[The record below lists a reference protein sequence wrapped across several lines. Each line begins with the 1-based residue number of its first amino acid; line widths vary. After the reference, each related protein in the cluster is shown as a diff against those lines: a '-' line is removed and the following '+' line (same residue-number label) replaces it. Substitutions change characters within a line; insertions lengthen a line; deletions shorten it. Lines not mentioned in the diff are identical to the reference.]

1 MINAEDKSQSF
12 QHYLDILKRRK
23 LSLLLPALVTIAL
36 ALMVAFGLPPA
47 YQSQAKILIQEQEVP
62 QDFVRTTISSFAA
75 QQVQVISQR
84 ILTVESI
91 GGILGKFNLYEEG
104 NTGSSGPSTELA
116 NKFRDNVLVELVSA
130 DVIDPRSGRPSE
142 ATIAFTLSF
151 TDADADTAQQVT
163 NELVTLFLNENL
175 RERTR
180 QVTSTEE
187 FLKTEAEGLNKELVA
202 LEQRMADFKTAHEGS
217 LPESYQ
223 FNLTTLERT
232 QVEFYDTQRR
242 IRELQKRKIELA
254 ANLAQLSP
262 SAPVVLPSGETVLS
276 SADRL
281 KALQSEHRG
290 KAAIYQGTH
299 PDVIRLE
306 REISALQAEL
316 GIGADVQDL
325 RRQLLEQQ
333 RRLSELQTKY
343 SDSHQDVQST
353 RNVIAQLE
361 DSIRSAGSA
370 NNRSYAPQPDN
381 PAYILLDTQLRTT
394 ESEMRA
400 LSDTLDEL
408 QTKLRRYEGLL
419 KQAPEVE
426 KNYQA
431 LQREQ
436 SNVSTKYEDIKTK
449 LREAAVS
456 TSLEREQK
464 GQRLT
469 LIEPPSLP
477 LEPASP
483 NRPAIIFLGFLLAA
497 AVGVGF
503 ALIRELM
510 DRTVHG
516 VHQLAAIMGEAPMVV
531 IPYINNDDDIL
542 RQQHIRKLSLTIA
555 LAAGLLFVLYLHF
568 FYRPLDVL
576 FFAIMNKLGLG

>member
-1 MINAEDKSQSF
+1 MISAEDNSKSF

-23 LSLLLPALVTIAL
+23 LALLLPALATIAL
-36 ALMVAFGLPPA
+36 ALMVAFGIPPA
-47 YQSQAKILIQEQEVP
+47 YQSQAKILIEEQEIP
-62 QDFVRTTISSFAA
+62 QDFVRTTIGSFAA

-91 GGILGKFNLYEEG
+91 AGIVEKFNLYSQGE
-104 NTGSSGPSTELA
+104 TSSRGPSTELA
-116 NKFRDNVLVELVSA
+116 RKFRENVLVDLVSA

-142 ATIAFTLSF
+142 AAIAFTLAF
-151 TDADADTAQQVT
+151 TDADAVTAQQVT

-187 FLKTEAEGLNKELVA
+187 FLKTEAEQLNKELVA

-232 QVEFYDTQRR
+232 QVEFYDTKRR
-242 IRELQKRKIELA
+242 VQELQKRKIELA

-281 KALQSEHRG
+281 KALQSEYRG
-290 KAAIYQGTH
+290 KAAIYQATH

-316 GIGADVQDL
+316 GIGAGN
-325 RRQLLEQQ
+325 R
-333 RRLSELQTKY
+333 
-343 SDSHQDVQST
+343 
-353 RNVIAQLE
+353 A
-361 DSIRSAGSA
+361 SAS
-370 NNRSYAPQPDN
+370 QPDN

-394 ESEMRA
+394 EGELRS
-400 LSDTLDEL
+400 LSGTLDEL
-408 QTKLRRYEGLL
+408 QTKMRRYEDLL
-419 KQAPEVE
+419 KLAPEVE
-426 KNYQA
+426 KNYQV
-431 LQREQ
+431 LQREL
-436 SNVSTKYEDIKTK
+436 SSVAVKYEDIKTK

-464 GQRLT
+464 GQRFT
-469 LIEPPSLP
+469 LIEPASLP
-477 LEPASP
+477 MSPASP

-497 AVGVGF
+497 AAGLGF
-503 ALIRELM
+503 VLLRELM

-516 VHQLAAIMGEAPMVV
+516 AHQLAAIMGAAPLVV
-531 IPYINNDDDIL
+531 IPYIDNDDDIL
-542 RQQHIRKLSLTIA
+542 RQQHIMKLSLTIA

-576 FFAIMNKLGLG
+576 FFGIMNKLGLG